1 MRSKVTLLVLFASG
15 RLLPIY
21 ESLIIYWEFD
31 LRISYNFFWQEIN
44 SRCYFVCRAI
54 FDLCKNRIIIQTDTS
69 AYDLFL
75 RLVSRELP
83 S

>member
-31 LRISYNFFWQEIN
+31 LRISYNFFLAGNQFTMLFCMPRYFRFMQE
-44 SRCYFVCRAI
+44 
-54 FDLCKNRIIIQTDTS
+54 
-69 AYDLFL
+69 
-75 RLVSRELP
+75 
-83 S
+83 